1 MHGSGLLRPG
11 WTHVQHLK
19 HTDSNPCSTIVFKQN
34 WEIIRYVKYTRKPP
48 TDVLY
53 HSSYKM
59 TLNQEH
65 HVVLRSLL
73 KLRHGEGLGILC
85 LYFIVVMWTATCGRA
100 LCSTIVQIKA
110 SILLADHYLNWNW
123 TGRILLCKAAQ
134 ARPAIA
140 PRQDWWSLE
149 KV

>member
-73 KLRHGEGLGILC
+73 KLRQASTGEAGPHQSWLVTAHC
-85 LYFIVVMWTATCGRA
+85 SWTRWGASSHSPASAPWCSSSRGRTPA
-100 LCSTIVQIKA
+100 ARTGDCS
-110 SILLADHYLNWNW
+110 SSHS
-123 TGRILLCKAAQ
+123 RAQ
-134 ARPAIA
+134 TSHRA
-140 PRQDWWSLE
+140 PGQHAGN
-149 KV
+149 